1 MASHELPPPEYFEL
15 NGDDFNDNDT
25 NWQERE
31 AADARLID
39 KVMNAPI
46 AGEGEDAGLFNFDR
60 PLDLGEKA
68 DDAMDYED
76 ISDDDLPDEEP
87 ATVIKQE
94 EGHGLEDV
102 DALFEDDDNLFGEHD
117 DDEEHHLNGTAQSA
131 RINGGLTFP
140 SLEPEEPEEQEDLY
154 NINFPNDP
162 MTLDETVPET
172 AAIFEDYVK
181 LGYEKGGILS
191 WNTLMPNAEYHAE
204 PKQPL
209 KTPKPVLPTKASVDL
224 AADSEKAFR
233 AAGPATGD
241 KRKRVE
247 EAEAKGLVAII
258 EESSDESDSDDGF
271 DYSPPDPNDKVGG
284 RTYAEHKIAILD
296 LESML
301 DMKLP
306 EPEIEPEE
314 APMDEWEREFLGD
327 PSQRRKD
334 VTKPKLSDFVFTPQY
349 PVPNFDNFEHMTAHT
364 SKRVILDLNDPYILV
379 DVQEFKPA
387 KRQRTARGYKRVG
400 TGTFSSSLKERFNI
414 SNDEAYDALKENHQS
429 KVRQT
434 LGSVSIEHSMPAQK
448 LQWPYYRVKLQNHEL
463 RSFHRPPLQ
472 LNRFINQNITFSKP
486 GMRKRKDV
494 RGMSTV
500 ELFKETKDL
509 SLADHYSFATLFE
522 YSEEH
527 PTALSNFGMGNRILN
542 YYRRK
547 DAEDKERPQAED
559 KIGDTEVLLPEDKS
573 PFANFG
579 MVDPG
584 ETVRTLHN
592 AMFRAPIF
600 KHEPKNTDFLVVR
613 SSTGVGGFS
622 WHIRNVDNLFAVGQQ
637 FPSMDVPGPHSR
649 KVTNAAKNRMKMIA
663 YRKIRHSQHHHLKI
677 GDITAHIADSS
688 DMQNRQKLKE
698 FILYDKTE
706 KVWRMKPGDV
716 IPDESHIRNMVTPE
730 EICMIDA
737 MQVGAKHLEDAGFAV
752 QEDDEAGDEEGESLE
767 QNLAPWKTTKAFLE
781 ASSDKAMLRLHG
793 AGDPSGRGL
802 AFSFIKTSMKG
813 GYLEAL
819 QGPDCDLTPAMEAAR
834 NAAMDPKLNNGHG
847 YNVKTQQKLY
857 NDAIRVIWEAQK
869 EDLSNTTEREVNSI
883 APEEAADGAK
893 SGVSQTPHSMATP
906 APHFDDNAS
915 VFSSSTQQSGRVL
928 RIARKVV
935 NSFGQVDEIVEIV
948 KDPRVISQYLRRR
961 REIEALDTE

>member
-1 MASHELPPPEYFEL
+1 MASNALPPPEYFEL
-15 NGDDFNDNDT
+15 NDEDFNDNGT
-25 NWQERE
+25 NWQEIE
-31 AADARLID
+31 DQRLID
-39 KVMNAPI
+39 KVI
-46 AGEGEDAGLFNFDR
+46 AGNVPGRDDPDAPVFSLDR
-60 PLDLGEKA
+60 PADEGEKA

-94 EGHGLEDV
+94 ESHGLADV
-102 DALFEDDDNLFGEHD
+102 DALFEDDDNLFGD
-117 DDEEHHLNGTAQSA
+117 DDYDAENQVNGTEQST
-131 RINGGLTFP
+131 RVNGGLTFP
-140 SLEPEEPEEQEDLY
+140 SLEPEEPEEPEDLY
-154 NINFPNDP
+154 NLNFPNDP
-162 MTLDETVPET
+162 MSLDETLPEA
-172 AAIFEDYVK
+172 AAIFEDYVNK
-181 LGYEKGGILS
+181 GYEKDGILS
-191 WNTLMPNAEYHAE
+191 WNALMPHAEYHAE

-224 AADSEKAFR
+224 AADSEKPFR
-233 AAGPATGD
+233 VAGPATGD

-247 EAEAKGLVAII
+247 EAEVKGLVAII

-284 RTYAEHKIAILD
+284 RTFAEHKIAILD

-301 DMKLP
+301 DLKFP
-306 EPEIEPEE
+306 EPAIEQEE
-314 APMDEWEREFLGD
+314 APLDEWERDVFD
-327 PSQRRKD
+327 NPSQLRKD
-334 VTKPKLSDFVFTPQY
+334 VTKPKLSDFVITPQY
-349 PVPNFDNFEHMTAHT
+349 PVPSFDNFEHMTAHT

-400 TGTFSSSLKERFNI
+400 TGTFSQSLKERFNI

-434 LGSVSIEHSMPAQK
+434 LGSVSIEHGMPAQK

-463 RSFHRPPLQ
+463 RSFHRPSLQ

-486 GMRKRKDV
+486 GMRKKKDV

-509 SLADHYSFATLFE
+509 SLAEHYSSATLFE

-527 PTALSNFGMGNRILN
+527 PTALSNFAMGNRVLN

-547 DAEDKERPQAED
+547 DADDKERPMPDD
-559 KIGDTEVLLPEDKS
+559 KIGDVEVLLPEDKS

-600 KHEPKNTDFLVVR
+600 KHEPKNTDFLMIR

-663 YRKIRHSQHHHLKI
+663 YRKIRHSPHHHLKI
-677 GDITAHIADSS
+677 GEITAHIADSS

-716 IPDESHIRNMVTPE
+716 IPDESHIRNMVSPE
-730 EICMIDA
+730 EVCMIDS
-737 MQVGAKHLEDAGFAV
+737 MQVGAKHLEDAGFDV
-752 QEDDEAGDEEGESLE
+752 QDDDDGDEAGESLE

-834 NAAMDPKLNNGHG
+834 NAAMDPKNNNGHG

-883 APEEAADGAK
+883 APEEDGDGSK
-893 SGVSQTPHSMATP
+893 SGVAQTPHSMATP

-915 VFSSSTQQSGRVL
+915 VYSGSTQQSNRVL
-928 RIARKVV
+928 RITRTVV
-935 NSFGQVDEIVEIV
+935 NSYGQKDQVVEIV
-948 KDPRVISQYLRRR
+948 KNPRVISQYMRRR
-961 REIEALDTE
+961 REIDALNLE